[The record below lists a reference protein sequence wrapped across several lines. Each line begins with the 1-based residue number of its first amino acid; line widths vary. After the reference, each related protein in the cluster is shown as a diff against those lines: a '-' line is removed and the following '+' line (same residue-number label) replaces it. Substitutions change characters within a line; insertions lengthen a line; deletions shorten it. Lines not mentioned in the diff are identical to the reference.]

1 MRIAQNNA
9 NARRPPPEPMQSSL
23 APGLSSNGG
32 GMNGFG
38 MGAMG
43 GRNGMNG
50 MGGGMNEDEINA
62 ALIAQMME
70 EDENQMLAE

>member
-1 MRIAQNNA
+1 
-9 NARRPPPEPMQSSL
+9 
-23 APGLSSNGG
+23 
-32 GMNGFG
+32 MNGFG